1 MMNKSIKCFAPL
13 LIPILLLLISIS
25 EPGYAQLQRERAIPN
40 RPIDKIFWTTQN
52 IGLNTTEMVA
62 KRNLNSSVIH
72 TFGLVNGGIDRFF
85 GLDDGANTKIS
96 VDYGLTDRLTLAIGR
111 MTFRKVVDI
120 KSKFKLMSQTES
132 GSHPVSIALQFTAAA
147 TTLSGQS
154 FTFSE
159 RLSYLIS
166 LMVSRKMGSLS
177 LQISPM
183 MAHFNN
189 PPGSNPKR
197 LYGTGFVAHYVLNN
211 RLSLSA
217 EYLPLF
223 GDRYTG
229 TTNTFGTAINIDTGG
244 HVFQLFLTTS
254 QFHNEQF
261 IMANNRDRFEEGQFR
276 FGFNINRN
284 FGL

>member
-1 MMNKSIKCFAPL
+1 MMNKYLKLAALF
-13 LIPILLLLISIS
+13 IPMLLLFISIT
-25 EPGYAQLQRERAIPN
+25 EPGYAQLERERAIPD
-40 RPIDKIFWTTQN
+40 RHIDKIFWTTQN

-72 TFGLVNGGIDRFF
+72 TFGLVNGGVDRFF

-96 VDYGLTDRLTLAIGR
+96 INYGLTDRLNLAIGR
-111 MTFRKVVDI
+111 MTFQKVVDL
-120 KSKFKLMSQTES
+120 KSKYKLMHQTES
-132 GSHPVSIALQFTAAA
+132 GSNPVSVALQFTAAA
-147 TTLSGQS
+147 TTLSGQN

-159 RLSYLIS
+159 RLSFLTS
-166 LMVSRKMGSLS
+166 LMVSRKMGPLS
-177 LQISPM
+177 LQLSPM
-183 MAHFNN
+183 AAHLNN
-189 PPGSNPKR
+189 PHGSNPKR
-197 LYGTGFVAHYVLNN
+197 LYGVGFIAHYMLNN
-211 RLSLSA
+211 RFSLSA

-223 GDRYTG
+223 GNRFAG
-229 TTNTFGTAINIDTGG
+229 TTNTFGTALNIDTGG

-261 IMANNRDRFEEGQFR
+261 IMANNRDQFEKGEFR